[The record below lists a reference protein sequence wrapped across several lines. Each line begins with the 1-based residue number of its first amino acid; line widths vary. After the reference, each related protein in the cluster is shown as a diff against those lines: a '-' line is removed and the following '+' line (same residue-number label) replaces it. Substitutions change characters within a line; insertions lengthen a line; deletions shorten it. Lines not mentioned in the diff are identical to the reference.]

1 MTIKTIILASDHAG
15 HLLKNIIC
23 DRVTTKGYEIID
35 LGTNNSDPVDYP
47 DFGHLAAEEFIR
59 RNASFGFIFCGT
71 GIGISMAANK
81 HNGIRAALC
90 NDVNSTKLARS
101 HNDANILAL
110 GERVIDVEIAKE
122 CVDVFINT
130 PFDGGRHSNRV
141 KKIDLINKERFN

>member
-1 MTIKTIILASDHAG
+1 MSKFIFISSDHAG
-15 HLLKNIIC
+15 FELKEKIYQFLIKQKYSIKN
-23 DRVTTKGYEIID
+23 
-35 LGTNNSDPVDYP
+35 LGPITNVSVDYP
-47 DFGHLAAEEFIR
+47 DFSKLLAIEIKKKPG
-59 RNASFGFIFCGT
+59 SFGILFCGT

-90 NDVNSTKLARS
+90 YDVNSAKLARS

-110 GERVIDVEIAKE
+110 GERVIDAEIAKE

>member
-15 HLLKNIIC
+15 HCLKKIIG
-23 DRVTTKGYEIID
+23 DEMSVKGYEIID

-47 DFGHLAAEEFIR
+47 DYGHLAAKEFLK
-59 RNASFGFIFCGT
+59 RNANFGFIFCGT

-90 NDVNSTKLARS
+90 YDVNSAKLARS

-110 GERVIDVEIAKE
+110 GERVIDAEIAKE